1 MGKIGWSLQQFDKVN
16 WEALE
21 RHLKAVTPG
30 KRTKLQEKEQYSR
43 PRGANCMP
51 ALPCVHASRSA
62 LFKKRICIQ
71 NAEFAA
77 PVNPSFLICSDFYFH
92 VAGGE
97 FRT

>member
-1 MGKIGWSLQQFDKVN
+1 MPENEPKIQLEGNVLEIPDK
-16 WEALE
+16 
-21 RHLKAVTPG
+21 TPG